1 MIKTTTAVISA
12 LLCRRLC
19 FGTCDKTPRTVSGQ
33 LNSCMLGEIY
43 GRPGSGKTCRRRM
56 DGGQGEVFGI
66 CMRRLDLSGDDV
78 NATQS
83 LNIAASVIQSLR
95 PASEPAAEK

>member
-12 LLCRRLC
+12 LLAAGCASAPA
-19 FGTCDKTPRTVSGQ
+19 DKTPRTVSGQ
-33 LNSCMLGEIY
+33 LNSCML
-43 GRPGSGKTCRRRM
+43 
-56 DGGQGEVFGI
+56 GEVFGI

-95 PASEPAAEK
+95 PASGPAAEK

>member
-12 LLCRRLC
+12 LLAAGCASAPA
-19 FGTCDKTPRTVSGQ
+19 DKTPRTVSGQ
-33 LNSCMLGEIY
+33 LNSCMLGEMY
-43 GRPGSGKTCRRRM
+43 GRQEAGKLAADEWTAAR
-56 DGGQGEVFGI
+56 EVFGI

>member
-12 LLCRRLC
+12 LLAAGCASAPA
-19 FGTCDKTPRTVSGQ
+19 DKTPRTVSGQ

-43 GRPGSGKTCRRRM
+43 GRQEAGKLAADEWTA
-56 DGGQGEVFGI
+56 VFGI

>member
-1 MIKTTTAVISA
+1 
-12 LLCRRLC
+12 
-19 FGTCDKTPRTVSGQ
+19 
-33 LNSCMLGEIY
+33 
-43 GRPGSGKTCRRRM
+43 
-56 DGGQGEVFGI
+56 
-66 CMRRLDLSGDDV
+66 MRRLDLSGDDV

>member
-12 LLCRRLC
+12 LLAAGCASVPA
-19 FGTCDKTPRTVSGQ
+19 DKTPRTVSGQ

-43 GRPGSGKTCRRRM
+43 GRQEAGKLAADEWTAAR
-56 DGGQGEVFGI
+56 EVFGI
-66 CMRRLDLSGDDV
+66 CMRRLDLSGD
-78 NATQS
+78 ATQS

>member
-12 LLCRRLC
+12 LLAAGCASAPA
-19 FGTCDKTPRTVSGQ
+19 DKTDAQTAFTSIAHRTTF
-33 LNSCMLGEIY
+33 Y
-43 GRPGSGKTCRRRM
+43 GKLAADEWTAAR
-56 DGGQGEVFGI
+56 EVFGI

-78 NATQS
+78 NAIQS